1 MYAFPQRAPKGPHN
15 KDPSKSGFRVFFFK
29 ISSLLP
35 ARQRFG
41 RQPSLPKACVSSIR
55 MSSSPKVL
63 DLDGCFSLEKG
74 PYHDHGDSLVWTG
87 PQ

>member
-1 MYAFPQRAPKGPHN
+1 
-15 KDPSKSGFRVFFFK
+15 
-29 ISSLLP
+29 
-35 ARQRFG
+35 
-41 RQPSLPKACVSSIR
+41 

-63 DLDGCFSLEKG
+63 DLDGCFSREK